1 MSANFTHPYW
11 NAPTF
16 TRQQKFLKPISGS
29 LGFQF
34 NLPWRDPV
42 TAGWYYG
49 EGAPYGRR
57 TVVTDSRPE
66 FYTVGGNIMPS
77 VNGIPRMD
85 PHSSEMTFSRAKYT
99 KNIPSV

>member
-1 MSANFTHPYW
+1 MSFTHPYW
-11 NAPTF
+11 TPSFNY
-16 TRQQKFLKPISGS
+16 RLRKSLKPISNN

-34 NLPWRDPV
+34 NLPYPDPV

-99 KNIPSV
+99 QKIPSV